1 MEKSGH
7 NKLSKLVSG
16 KPRLME
22 TGGFTM
28 RFESGKSERLFCKF
42 LLKKAKTNHRQ
53 GYIKLSVQN
62 HFLSWDGK
70 ADREIRQTHPLG
82 DSRRLLVGSA
92 EAGNSSPNQNNLCKT
107 TKTKNKILSLKLP
120 ISKCL
125 LFNFSSL

>member
-53 GYIKLSVQN
+53 GYIKLSKIIFFRGTEKQIEKSDK
-62 HFLSWDGK
+62 HIPL
-70 ADREIRQTHPLG
+70 EILE
-82 DSRRLLVGSA
+82 DY
-92 EAGNSSPNQNNLCKT
+92 
-107 TKTKNKILSLKLP
+107 
-120 ISKCL
+120 
-125 LFNFSSL
+125 